1 MRGLSGKSVIV
12 TGGASGIGRETALR
26 LCEEGCAVSIFDLN
40 AEGAEET
47 ARLGRE
53 KGSVAAGFRVDISDR
68 EAVAAALRECE
79 ALHGPTALLAK
90 LAGWATPC
98 NFLDPARA
106 LWYKVIQINL
116 YGALVMHHVVVP
128 GMVERQFGRVVNV
141 SSDAGRV
148 GSSGEAVYA
157 ACKGGMIAF
166 TKTLARELARHSI
179 KIGRAHV

>member
-26 LCEEGCAVSIFDLN
+26 LCEEGCAVSIFALN

-79 ALHGPTALLAK
+79 ALHGPTRS
-90 LAGWATPC
+90 
-98 NFLDPARA
+98 D
-106 LWYKVIQINL
+106 
-116 YGALVMHHVVVP
+116 
-128 GMVERQFGRVVNV
+128 ER
-141 SSDAGRV
+141 RV
-148 GSSGEAVYA
+148 GEGCES
-157 ACKGGMIAF
+157 KGRCRWS
-166 TKTLARELARHSI
+166 TT
-179 KIGRAHV
+179 